1 MIYGHLLPR
10 ISAFTVAAQ
19 HGEPINFASAPI
31 KTDIAPFGEKSGRR
45 FEEGETRRELEK
57 IFPPK
62 WENDFQNY
70 ITFTLPFFSISLLL
84 YLSPPLSGFS
94 LSQVFPLGLVS
105 VGKSWTSLRNSID
118 KRDHRKLF
126 HATLSANVL
135 VPRRRFERGRADV
148 RRHDAECVPKIR
160 PHFGTAHRAR

>member
-45 FEEGETRRELEK
+45 FEEGETCREGRSKKFSLQNR
-57 IFPPK
+57 
-62 WENDFQNY
+62 ENDFQNY

-84 YLSPPLSGFS
+84 YLSLPLSGFS
-94 LSQVFPLGLVS
+94 
-105 VGKSWTSLRNSID
+105 SWSRFGREKLDVVEKLDRQTRPPKVISRDSFCQRACTTSAI
-118 KRDHRKLF
+118 
-126 HATLSANVL
+126 
-135 VPRRRFERGRADV
+135 
-148 RRHDAECVPKIR
+148 
-160 PHFGTAHRAR
+160 RARAC